1 MKNKKK
7 FAWIRALAA
16 VILAV
21 AILAGTG
28 FGFVDMLRGGQEVSQ
43 GADLESG
50 CYVQVDLPYIMD
62 ICGVEK
68 SSSGKAVAYYAI
80 APVGNE
86 FAVIRFPAS
95 SYEEILQLETETL
108 DFLKG
113 ISSTMTCH
121 MKTVGQTVEIS
132 EAASELLQSWF
143 EDNASW
149 MSQSGVISAV
159 EDYDEYLC
167 PVMIEAD
174 QVGRVSYGTA
184 LTLSVVAAVLVAYAL
199 VELVLILTGV
209 YDPKAKKTAK
219 TAKAAKAEPPKAV
232 EIIEKT
238 EERHD

>member
-1 MKNKKK
+1 
-7 FAWIRALAA
+7 
-16 VILAV
+16 
-21 AILAGTG
+21 
-28 FGFVDMLRGGQEVSQ
+28 
-43 GADLESG
+43 
-50 CYVQVDLPYIMD
+50 
-62 ICGVEK
+62 VEK

-95 SYEEILQLETETL
+95 SYEQILQLETETL

-121 MKTVGQTVEIS
+121 MKTVGQTAEIS

-167 PVMIEAD
+167 
-174 QVGRVSYGTA
+174 TA